1 MLLAEERSPIPSLP
15 KNGANRRASKK
26 GSGEQA
32 KAEHHCYINRAPS
45 FISLAA
51 DTANLTP
58 TSQHSAHS
66 CHAQDDTFKKVAT
79 HVAPLP
85 SSLEKTR
92 VFTRVM
98 EQEGEETNLD
108 KASEEENDTCCVA
121 DAVAGE
127 PAKDF

>member
-1 MLLAEERSPIPSLP
+1 MAP
-15 KNGANRRASKK
+15 NRRASKQ
-26 GSGEQA
+26 GAGGQSTAEQ
-32 KAEHHCYINRAPS
+32 HFYMNRAPR

-51 DTANLTP
+51 DAANPTP
-58 TSQHSAHS
+58 TSQQSAHS
-66 CHAQDDTFKKVAT
+66 YHAQDDTFKKVAT

-108 KASEEENDTCCVA
+108 KASEEENDTCLCR
-121 DAVAGE
+121 
-127 PAKDF
+127 